1 MAVGKIFI
9 PSVLAISVAF
19 SMWLIAFAPE
29 WIDDTNRFF
38 RNFVTH
44 ELLNVLGII
53 VAITLA
59 SGSNLYV
66 QFNVLED
73 AVQERFLQKP
83 RLDLIR
89 SVYLLICT
97 FIAAILLVIIKPLL
111 GVSSETQAFFN
122 AVAVILL
129 IDNILT
135 LVDLSRSAFKVPSK
149 LDLLGGDG
157 ED

>member
-1 MAVGKIFI
+1 MIVGKCFYF
-9 PSVLAISVAF
+9 SVFVMSVAF
-19 SMWLIAFAPE
+19 SMYLIAVTPE

-59 SGSNLYV
+59 SASNLHL

-73 AVQERFLQKP
+73 TVNERFLQKT
-83 RLDLIR
+83 RLKLIR

-97 FIAAILLVIIKPLL
+97 FIAAVLLVIIKPLL
-111 GVSSETQAFFN
+111 GVSSVTQAFFN

-129 IDNILT
+129 VVNFLT
-135 LVDLSRSAFKVPSK
+135 LVYVSRLAFKVPSK

>member
-1 MAVGKIFI
+1 MSKGYDGCTL
-9 PSVLAISVAF
+9 SVSVAV
-19 SMWLIAFAPE
+19 WICLIASAPE

-59 SGSNLYV
+59 SASNLHL

-73 AVQERFLQKP
+73 TVNERFLQKT
-83 RLDLIR
+83 RLKLIR

-97 FIAAILLVIIKPLL
+97 FIAAVLLVIIKPLL
-111 GVSSETQAFFN
+111 GVSSETQAIFN
-122 AVAVILL
+122 GLAVILL
-129 IDNILT
+129 IVNIL
-135 LVDLSRSAFKVPSK
+135 VMNDLSRLAFKVPSK